1 MFREVALAD
10 DARARLRR
18 AERLEASLHHC
29 LDHAERRDV
38 GVLRTHRVIR
48 AFGECGRCAS
58 RDFLEGERS
67 LVAVDEAAHCVPLF
81 CADLERRGCGAQ
93 L

>member
-1 MFREVALAD
+1 
-10 DARARLRR
+10 
-18 AERLEASLHHC
+18 
-29 LDHAERRDV
+29 
-38 GVLRTHRVIR
+38 
-48 AFGECGRCAS
+48 
-58 RDFLEGERS
+58 